1 MNKEEKILLRIT
13 TEDKEL
19 IKKYCEKYGLSVS
32 NFMRYCTLQKVR
44 EEQEKNREENK

>member
-19 IKKYCEKYGLSVS
+19 IKQYCEKYGLSVS

-44 EEQEKNREENK
+44 EDLENEKEE

>member
-32 NFMRYCTLQKVR
+32 NFMRYCTLQAIYEK
-44 EEQEKNREENK
+44 EQEKENK